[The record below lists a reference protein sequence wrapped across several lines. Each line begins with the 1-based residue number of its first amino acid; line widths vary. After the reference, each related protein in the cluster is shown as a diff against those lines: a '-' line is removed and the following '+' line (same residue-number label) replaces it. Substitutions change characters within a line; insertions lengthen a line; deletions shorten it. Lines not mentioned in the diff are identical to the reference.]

1 MKLSEVFNQLA
12 YGELSQLA
20 LVDQATGLIATSK
33 YPVLTAHTNMG
44 LTALYKRFALKEGR
58 LLLPLR
64 AKQTSYLL
72 RSDENVRVEYGA
84 EDFEDDILKVEK
96 VMTHTGV
103 ELGLNDGSDP
113 YGCTTPSATV
123 LRVPLVVV
131 NQGPDLP
138 QHLITSRLE
147 VLYRAN
153 HLKITIPATGL
164 VPAVVSL
171 ELPDSHLEP
180 LLLFIASRIH
190 NPIGMTNEFHAGN
203 SYFAKY
209 EAACARLENDGLEI
223 DQGSQNTRARKGGWV

>member
-1 MKLSEVFNQLA
+1 MKLSEVFDQLA

-20 LVDQATGLIATSK
+20 LVDPNTGTIDTGK
-33 YPVLTAHTNMG
+33 YPALVAHTNLG

-72 RSDENVRVEYGA
+72 RSDENIRVEYGA

-164 VPAVVSL
+164 VPTVVSL

-223 DQGSQNTRARKGGWV
+223 DQGSQNIRARRNGWV